1 MSKRRAI
8 ALAGGGPAAAIVG
21 AQHQEGQNLFSAI
34 GCGACH
40 TPVLSVNGE
49 TFGSLHDGRAV
60 GITDAIFSHDGEAAL
75 TAKEFRQL
83 TQAEKRALLNFL
95 SAL

>member
-1 MSKRRAI
+1 
-8 ALAGGGPAAAIVG
+8 
-21 AQHQEGQNLFSAI
+21 
-34 GCGACH
+34 
-40 TPVLSVNGE
+40 
-49 TFGSLHDGRAV
+49 V